1 MSDITLSA
9 SARQTLL
16 SLANTNAL
24 FNRTQNR
31 LTTGNKVNSVTD
43 DAVAYFR
50 AKSLTDRSSDIGT
63 KKTVIDQ
70 SISSINAALTATQ
83 AADTLLKTLQGVLEG
98 ARGASVSQRVS
109 STQQFKDIGKQLSQ
123 LLQDATY
130 QGLNLLTS
138 SSANLSTQFSER
150 TAATLKVDGF
160 NLISTNAAASGRS
173 LFTNVAKAFSKAG
186 GFNFSNVVVK
196 ALNTAGTVTGFS
208 ALGLSGT
215 AAVPATLAAAYY
227 SAADNAIGTAINHL
241 RSISASLGV
250 SVGILSTRSDFSS
263 NYSTQLSEGGGK
275 LTLAD
280 LNTESANSQ
289 ALTLRQNIGIQSLS
303 LQGTANSSIL
313 SLLR

>member
-1 MSDITLSA
+1 
-9 SARQTLL
+9 
-16 SLANTNAL
+16 
-24 FNRTQNR
+24 
-31 LTTGNKVNSVTD
+31 
-43 DAVAYFR
+43 
-50 AKSLTDRSSDIGT
+50 
-63 KKTVIDQ
+63 
-70 SISSINAALTATQ
+70 
-83 AADTLLKTLQGVLEG
+83 
-98 ARGASVSQRVS
+98 
-109 STQQFKDIGKQLSQ
+109 
-123 LLQDATY
+123 
-130 QGLNLLTS
+130 
-138 SSANLSTQFSER
+138 LSTQFSER

-173 LFTNVAKAFSKAG
+173 LFTNVALAFSKAG

-208 ALGLSGT
+208 SLALTGST
-215 AAVPATLAAAYY
+215 AVPATLAAAYY
-227 SAADNAIGTAINHL
+227 AAADNSISTAISHL

-263 NYSTQLSEGGGK
+263 NYSTTLSDGGGK

-280 LNTESANSQ
+280 LNAESANSQ